1 MIESSIIMKQL
12 RGTSNSVAITE
23 SILADKNLSP
33 GNSITYILA
42 VFAELFQVYACSSI
56 CTFLNLKCTRQLI
69 NNLIVHF
76 QSSWL

>member
-12 RGTSNSVAITE
+12 RGTSNSVALTE

-33 GNSITYILA
+33 GNSTAYIVA
-42 VFAELFQVYACSSI
+42 VFQELFQLYACASI

-76 QSSWL
+76 QSPWP